1 MCMCVQINPREE
13 EALLSR
19 PFSEKLFGVWVSL
32 VKHWNF
38 WRFCRIKNRR
48 QQGDNAAQTLG
59 EYLKYEGKS
68 DLPSTKA
75 PNYLVHLSNKGDL
88 SCQWHTD
95 KSTGFCNGESYWQ
108 LLYDDQAVDISLPFI
123 YSWESNVFKE
133 PILVEQHNW
142 IFFFYLLYFFC
153 LLYWSTWTEGLYKK
167 VRFPFQPLYSL
178 VSTVFIL
185 YIHKNKILTFP
196 SSFCELL
203 KGNIRWMPI
212 CVIFDSLEFL
222 SCSVTSQMDKLQR
235 RIILMLL
242 IGVNCQF
249 E

>member
-1 MCMCVQINPREE
+1 MCVQINPREE

-48 QQGDNAAQTLG
+48 QQGGNAAQTLG

-68 DLPSTKA
+68 DLPSTRA

-123 YSWESNVFKE
+123 VPFIYSWESNVFKE

-142 IFFFYLLYFFC
+142 IFFLLTLLFLLTVLIDLDWRTIQEGQVPLSTSVFSGFHC
-153 LLYWSTWTEGLYKK
+153 LHFVHS
-167 VRFPFQPLYSL
+167 
-178 VSTVFIL
+178 
-185 YIHKNKILTFP
+185 
-196 SSFCELL
+196 
-203 KGNIRWMPI
+203 
-212 CVIFDSLEFL
+212 
-222 SCSVTSQMDKLQR
+222 
-235 RIILMLL
+235 
-242 IGVNCQF
+242 
-249 E
+249 

>member
-1 MCMCVQINPREE
+1 MCVQINPREE

-48 QQGDNAAQTLG
+48 QQGGNAAQTLG

-68 DLPSTKA
+68 DLPSTRA

-142 IFFFYLLYFFC
+142 IFFFTYFTFFSYC
-153 LLYWSTWTEGLYKK
+153 IDRPGLKDYT
-167 VRFPFQPLYSL
+167 RRSGSPFNLCILWFPL
-178 VSTVFIL
+178 
-185 YIHKNKILTFP
+185 
-196 SSFCELL
+196 SSFCTFI
-203 KGNIRWMPI
+203 KIK
-212 CVIFDSLEFL
+212 F
-222 SCSVTSQMDKLQR
+222 
-235 RIILMLL
+235 
-242 IGVNCQF
+242 
-249 E
+249 